1 MFENSSA
8 IVRNVHS
15 QVADRIGISIVRGD
29 IVAGDTLPSEMQLCE
44 MIDVSRTVVR
54 EAIRT
59 LTGKGLVEARA
70 KSGTRVRPPEQWNQL
85 DPDVLRWQLETSDV
99 DSYLNKLFQLRC
111 AVEPSAAALAATQAG
126 PEDIARIRAGYE
138 GMAAARINEHFVVA
152 DIAFHQAIYFATRNE
167 FFWPIAQMFEI
178 TLRQSFTIAAR
189 GSHRARALVEHR
201 TVLDA
206 IAARDAEGAREATAI
221 LLNQAAGD
229 LVKIRGRDFAQ
240 RGKTTNADKSAAKS
254 TARTPAKKKPAAKTK
269 SVNAATARRK
279 D

>member
-1 MFENSSA
+1 MFENSNA

-15 QVADRIGISIVRGD
+15 QVADRIGSSIVRGD
-29 IVAGDTLPSEMQLCE
+29 IAVGDALPSEMQLCE

-99 DSYLNKLFQLRC
+99 DSYLAKLFQLRC
-111 AVEPSAAALAATQAG
+111 AVEPSAAAVAASEATAD
-126 PEDIARIRAGYE
+126 DIARIRLGCD
-138 GMAAARINEHFVVA
+138 GMAAAKTNEDFVVA

-178 TLRQSFTIAAR
+178 TLRQSFTIAAK
-189 GSHRARALVEHR
+189 GSHRARALLEHR
-201 TVLDA
+201 AVLDA
-206 IAARDAEGAREATAI
+206 IAAHDAEGAREATTI

-229 LVKIRGRDFAQ
+229 LVKIRGRDFAK
-240 RGKTTNADKSAAKS
+240 RGANS
-254 TARTPAKKKPAAKTK
+254 PPAA
-269 SVNAATARRK
+269 SASPRRRK
-279 D
+279 TVAKPNLV

>member
-15 QVADRIGISIVRGD
+15 QVADRIGVSIVRGD

-111 AVEPSAAALAATQAG
+111 AVEPAAAALAATQAG
-126 PEDIARIRAGYE
+126 PEDIARIRAGCD
-138 GMAAARINEHFVVA
+138 GMEAARLNEHFVVA

-189 GSHRARALVEHR
+189 GSHRARALMEHR
-201 TVLDA
+201 AVLDA
-206 IAARDAEGAREATAI
+206 IAARDAEGAREATTI

-229 LVKIRGRDFAQ
+229 LVKIRGRDFA
-240 RGKTTNADKSAAKS
+240 KTTTKTTAK
-254 TARTPAKKKPAAKTK
+254 TTTKTPAKKSPAKTK
-269 SVNAATARRK
+269 QANAAIARRK
-279 D
+279 G